1 MKTPAFEIEL
11 AYRSCEEITRKEA
24 ANFYY
29 GIRLLPRF
37 KRQAMCAVYAFA
49 RRVDDIGDRASQSGV
64 DSSRQ
69 LAALAAQRAML
80 ATLIDDA
87 AGPGFTADGA
97 GPHDPVATALAHSC
111 AHYRLPVDALDLLV
125 EGVEFD
131 VRGTRYE
138 TFDELVGYCRRVAGS
153 VGRLCLAI
161 FSGGREP
168 PGAAAL
174 ADDLGVAMQLTN
186 ILRDIRED
194 ERLGRV
200 YLPAEDLR
208 RYGFDYA
215 PAAGAARATE
225 LILFEATRA
234 GEWFD
239 RGLQLT
245 AMLDSR
251 SASCVLAMTGIY
263 RSILDRILED
273 PAEVLVRRVSLSTWQ
288 KAWVALQ
295 SLAAAR
301 SASSAIGG
309 AVV

>member
-11 AYRSCEEITRKEA
+11 AYRRCEEITRAEA

-49 RRVDDIGDRASQSGV
+49 RRVDDIGDSAS
-64 DSSRQ
+64 DPDPTHPADPSRQ
-69 LAALAAQRAML
+69 LAALAAERAMI
-80 ATLIDDA
+80 ATLGD
-87 AGPGFTADGA
+87 DGA
-97 GPHDPVATALAHSC
+97 SLADPVRTALAHSC
-111 AHYRLPVDALDLLV
+111 ANYNLPLDALALLV
-125 EGVEFD
+125 EGVEYD

-138 TFDELVGYCRRVAGS
+138 SFDELVGYCRRVAGS

-161 FSGGREP
+161 FSDGHEP
-168 PGAAAL
+168 AGAPAL

-208 RYGFDYA
+208 RFGFDGA
-215 PAAGAARATE
+215 PPAGAERAPE

-239 RGLQLT
+239 RGMQLT
-245 AMLDSR
+245 AMLDAR

-263 RSILDRILED
+263 RSILDRILQD
-273 PAEVLVRRVSLSTWQ
+273 PAQVLVGRISLTTWQ

-295 SLAAAR
+295 SLATAR
-301 SASSAIGG
+301 ASSGTAGR
-309 AVV
+309 AAA